1 MNLRFVIFSTLLLTS
16 FFSHAAPQTLEDL
29 LNEVRQGRAAE
40 KIENAERVERFKN
53 NKNQQASLLG
63 KVTAELQQEETRGE
77 QLRKEYEENQ
87 LKIDDQKEI
96 LFESAGAVAELQ
108 GVSRQMARDIK
119 NVVSVSLVSAEK
131 PDRIQALESL
141 ANNKE
146 LPTPGELQALWQT
159 ILEEMVESGK
169 VTKFKAKIVTTNG
182 EEVEKMVTRVGTFNA
197 SSDGHFLRF
206 LPETSQLIE
215 PRRQPP
221 YRFQKLAQ
229 SLEDSSGN
237 ELLPMVVDPTRGAM
251 LALLVQKPN
260 LMERIKQGGVIGYII
275 ITLGIIAL
283 IIALERFFALLLT
296 GRKVQNQI
304 KDKTPDSGN
313 PLGRIMQAYTNNTNV
328 DTETLSLKLDEAIL
342 RELPKIKRGLRT
354 LAILAAVAPLLGL
367 LGTVTGIIETFQSIT
382 LYGTGDPRLMSG
394 GISQALVTTVLGLVV
409 AIPILL
415 LHSMLTGR
423 SNQLV
428 QILDEKSTAIVAKI
442 AEKRNAPI

>member
-1 MNLRFVIFSTLLLTS
+1 MNLRRLILCSLLLTPFATS
-16 FFSHAAPQTLEDL
+16 SAPQTLEDL

-40 KIENAERVERFKN
+40 KIENAERLSRFKN
-53 NKNQQASLLG
+53 NKDQQAAVLG
-63 KVTAELQQEETRGE
+63 KVRTELEQEELRGE

-87 LKIDDQKEI
+87 QKIEDQEEI
-96 LFESAGAVAELQ
+96 LIESAGTVSELQ
-108 GVSRQMARDIK
+108 GVTRQIARDIK
-119 NVVSVSLVSAEK
+119 NVVGASLVSAEK
-131 PDRIQALESL
+131 PDRVLSLESL
-141 ANNKE
+141 ANSKE
-146 LPTPGELQALWQT
+146 LPTPGELQTLWQT
-159 ILEEMVESGK
+159 ILEEMIESGK
-169 VTKFKAKIVTTNG
+169 VTQFKTKIVTNDG
-182 EEVEKMVTRVGTFNA
+182 EEVEKLVTRVGTFNA
-197 SSDGHFLRF
+197 SADGHFLRF
-206 LPETSQLIE
+206 LSETGRLVE

-229 SLEDSSGN
+229 ALETSKG

-260 LMERIKQGGVIGYII
+260 LMERIRQGGVIGYII
-275 ITLGIIAL
+275 IALGIIAL
-283 IIALERFFALLLT
+283 IIALERFLMLLIT
-296 GRKVQNQI
+296 GRKVQKQI
-304 KDKTPDSGN
+304 KDSSPDTNN
-313 PLGRIMQAYTNNTNV
+313 PLGRIMLAYTNNPDV
-328 DTETLSLKLDEAIL
+328 DAETLGLKLDEAIL

-415 LHSMLTGR
+415 MHSMLSGR

-428 QILDEKSTAIVAKI
+428 QILDEKSAAIVAKI
-442 AEKRNAPI
+442 AEKRSASV

>member
-1 MNLRFVIFSTLLLTS
+1 MSLRHILVFALLLIS
-16 FFSHAAPQTLEDL
+16 SNSMAAPQTLDDL

-40 KIENAERVERFKN
+40 KIENAERLKRFRE
-53 NKNQQASLLG
+53 NKNKQASLLA
-63 KVTAELQQEETRGE
+63 KVTAELQQEESRGE

-87 LKIDDQKEI
+87 QKIEQQRDV
-96 LFESAGAVAELQ
+96 LFEAAGAVNELQ
-108 GVSRQMARDIK
+108 GVTRQMARDIK
-119 NVVSVSLVSAEK
+119 NIVSASLVSAEK
-131 PDRIQALESL
+131 PGRIQALESL

-146 LPTPGELQALWQT
+146 LPTPGELQTLWQT

-169 VTKFKAKIVTTNG
+169 VTRFKARIVTTDG
-182 EEVEKMVTRVGTFNA
+182 EEVEKQVTRVGTFNA
-197 SSDGHFLRF
+197 TADGHFLRF
-206 LPETSQLIE
+206 LPETGQLIE

-221 YRFQKLAQ
+221 YRFQKLALA
-229 SLEDSSGN
+229 LENSTGD
-237 ELLPMVVDPTRGAM
+237 ELLPMVIDPTRGAM

-260 LMERIKQGGVIGYII
+260 LMERIRQGGIIGYII
-275 ITLGIIAL
+275 IALGIIAL
-283 IIALERFFALLLT
+283 IIALERFVVLLLT
-296 GRKVQNQI
+296 GRKIQSQI

-313 PLGRIMQAYTNNTNV
+313 PLGRIMLAYTNNPDV

-342 RELPKIKRGLRT
+342 RELPRIKRGLRT

-415 LHSMLTGR
+415 LHSMLAGR

-442 AEKRNAPI
+442 AEKRNASV